1 MARRR
6 CDEQLLI
13 PPLLRGG
20 IEPVVENKAEKIR
33 EENRA
38 EAKKQYTWAD
48 KVALRLMKAD

>member
-13 PPLLRGG
+13 PPLLGGG

-48 KVALRLMKAD
+48 KVAFRLMKAD